1 MIKFSILASG
11 GSTKNITYLVKELR
25 QNNLIA
31 ATEKDIGGDTVY
43 LTNNIVAVK
52 KIFEDYDGLMLD
64 IHKEK

>member
-31 ATEKDIGGDTVY
+31 STEKDAGGDSVY
-43 LTNNIVAVK
+43 LTHNIVAVK
-52 KIFEDYDGLMLD
+52 RIFEDYDGLMLD